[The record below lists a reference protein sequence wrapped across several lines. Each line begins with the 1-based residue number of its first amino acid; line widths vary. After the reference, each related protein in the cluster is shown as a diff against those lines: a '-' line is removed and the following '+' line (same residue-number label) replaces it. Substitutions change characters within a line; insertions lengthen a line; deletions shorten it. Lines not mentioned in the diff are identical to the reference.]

1 MSEKKRLKELVRK
14 SQHEQLFTVLGEAF
28 SAYPKE
34 CNDVITL
41 QQKHQNIHDS
51 KRVGAMTDGEFSAH
65 MAQINRGLLELI
77 DALPDEAAMPTEG
90 KPLQDYHRLTCDRVD
105 QSDRFYEL
113 FEAKRQEKVQYY
125 YIYGMEQHAHE
136 GLFQRFAFDLEGKL
150 QDYLNT
156 ATLKSNCQALKLPPI
171 PFEESRNEDGYKRNV
186 LKNLFG
192 GLNVTVDDQSPI
204 LEKNLADLLVCSPVL
219 KGLSQEDYVCI
230 FLSIH
235 ELDWDPDITPL
246 VVNWFITTF
255 CAVDLPETAPTFLF
269 YFGLIYEEDDEEIEQ
284 EVQDAILEGGHI
296 QILPELNTVRVRDV
310 KKWLA
315 KYKNNLDLST
325 DERKAIIAEYFQRE
339 DEYYMEDVEQIL
351 AQIIIK
357 HNKRFYS

>member
-1 MSEKKRLKELVRK
+1 MSEKKRLKDLVRK
-14 SQHEQLFTVLGEAF
+14 NEHEQLFNVLGEAF
-28 SAYPKE
+28 SAYPDKT
-34 CNDVITL
+34 NVIITL
-41 QQKHQNIHDS
+41 RNNYKEINKS
-51 KRVGAMTDGEFSAH
+51 KLGATITDGEFTTK
-65 MAQINRGLLELI
+65 MAQISRSLLELI
-77 DALPDEAAMPTEG
+77 DSLPDEAEMPTEG

-113 FEAKRQEKVQYY
+113 FEAKRTEKVHYY

-150 QDYLNT
+150 QDYLSST
-156 ATLKSNCQALKLPPI
+156 SLQGNCQALKLPPI

-192 GLNVTVDDQSPI
+192 GLNVLVDDQAPL
-204 LEKNLADLLVCSPVL
+204 LEKRLSDLFDCSPVL
-219 KGLSQEDYVCI
+219 KGLTEEDYVCI
-230 FLSIH
+230 FLSIQ
-235 ELDWDPDITPL
+235 EWDWDPDITPA

-255 CAVDLPETAPTFLF
+255 CAVDLPENAPTFLF
-269 YFGLIYEEDDEEIEQ
+269 FFGLIYEEDEGEIEE
-284 EVQDAILEGGHI
+284 EVQEAIKEGGHI
-296 QILPELNTVRVRDV
+296 QILPELNTVRVRDI

-315 KYKNNLDLST
+315 KYKNSLDLST
-325 DERKAIIAEYFQRE
+325 DERKAIIAEHFQSE
-339 DEYYMEDVEQIL
+339 DEFYMEDVEQIL

>member
-1 MSEKKRLKELVRK
+1 MSEKKRLKDLVRK
-14 SQHEQLFTVLGEAF
+14 SKHEELFKVLGEAF

-34 CNDVITL
+34 SNDVITL
-41 QQKHQNIHDS
+41 QKKFEDIHDS
-51 KRVGAMTDGEFSAH
+51 RRVGAITDGDFSAQ
-65 MAQINRGLLELI
+65 MAQVNRGLLELI
-77 DALPDEAAMPTEG
+77 DALPDAAEMPTEG

-113 FEAKRQEKVQYY
+113 FEAKRQEKVHYY

-150 QDYLNT
+150 QDYLSTT
-156 ATLKSNCQALKLPPI
+156 ALQGSCQALKLPPI
-171 PFEESRNEDGYKRNV
+171 PFEESRNEEGYKRNV

-192 GLNVTVDDQSPI
+192 GLNVTVDDQSPL
-204 LEKNLADLLVCSPVL
+204 LEKNLTDLVSSSPTL
-219 KGLSQEDYVCI
+219 KGLSSEDYVCI
-230 FLSIH
+230 FLTIH
-235 ELDWDPDITPL
+235 ELDWDPDITPS
-246 VVNWFITTF
+246 VVNWFITSF
-255 CAVDLPETAPTFLF
+255 CTVDLPEAAPTFLF
-269 YFGLIYEEDDEEIEQ
+269 FFGLIYEEDDGEIEE
-284 EVQDAILEGGHI
+284 EVQEAIAEGGHI

-325 DERKAIIAEYFQRE
+325 DERKAIIAEHFQDK
-339 DEYYMEDVEQIL
+339 DEYYMENVEQIL
-351 AQIIIK
+351 ARIIIK